1 MARVGPLGMVVQRSV
16 REIIP
21 EAGAWA
27 ARCVAQRAL
36 QYLEN
41 KGLLDADA

>member
-1 MARVGPLGMVVQRSV
+1 MVVQRSV

-21 EAGAWA
+21 EAGA
-27 ARCVAQRAL
+27 CVAQRAL
-36 QYLEN
+36 QYLKN